1 MRRLFGL
8 LRGLAVDI
16 TPLRTPDY
24 RRMWLGQVITVVGT
38 TMTLVAVPTQVFQI
52 TGNSLDVGVTSLVA
66 LVPLVVFGLL
76 GGAIA
81 DSMDRRVLLLIT
93 SSGTAATSLLLWAQA
108 ALPGPG
114 SLPLL
119 WVLVAVQSAF
129 FAVNSP
135 TRSAV
140 IPRLIPLEQVP
151 AANALNM
158 TVSSAGVIIAPLMA
172 GLLIESGELQWTYL
186 VDAVG
191 FLIALTLLFRLPA
204 LPPERNDES
213 SARVGPVRGVIEGF
227 AFLRGRQILLM
238 TFVVDLIAMIFGW
251 PRALF
256 PELAATTF
264 AGSANALGWLFAGAS
279 IGALAA
285 GLLSGWLGR
294 AHRQG
299 LVVLVAIAVWGVAI
313 ALFGLTG
320 SLPLAIFWLGLAGA
334 ADMVSAVI
342 RSSVLQTAAPDEM
355 RGRMQGV
362 FIVVVVGGPRL
373 GDLRAGGMAA
383 FTSPEAALV
392 GGGVFIVAAML
403 VVALLVPAF
412 RRYDVRVLAP

>member
-1 MRRLFGL
+1 MRRLLQL
-8 LRGLAVDI
+8 LRGLAVDVR
-16 TPLRTPDY
+16 PLRTPDF
-24 RRMWLGQVITVVGT
+24 RRLWTGQVITIVGT

-52 TGNSLDVGVTSLVA
+52 TGRSLDVGITSIVA

-81 DSMDRRVLLLIT
+81 DAMDRRVLLLIT
-93 SSGTAATSLLLWAQA
+93 AAGTALTSLLLFAQA
-108 ALPGPG
+108 ALPGSG
-114 SLPLL
+114 TLWIL
-119 WVLVAVQSAF
+119 WVLTAVQSAF

-140 IPRLIPLEQVP
+140 IPRVLPRAQVP
-151 AANALNM
+151 SANALNM
-158 TVSSAGVIIAPLMA
+158 TVSSAGVIIAPLIA
-172 GLLIESGELQWTYL
+172 GLLIGAGGLEWIYL

-191 FLIALTLLFRLPA
+191 FLLALILLIRLPA
-204 LPPERNDES
+204 MPPERMDV
-213 SARVGPVRGVIEGF
+213 SAPKVGPWRSVLEGF

-238 TFVVDLIAMIFGW
+238 TFVVDIIAMIFGM

-264 AGSANALGWLFAGAS
+264 AGAANALGWLFAGTA
-279 IGALAA
+279 IGALVA
-285 GLLSGWLGR
+285 GLSSGWLAR

-299 LVVLVAIAVWGVAI
+299 LVVLLAIVVWGVAI
-313 ALFGLTG
+313 SLFGLTG
-320 SLPLAIFWLGLAGA
+320 SLPLAVFWLGVAGA

-373 GDLRAGGMAA
+373 GDLRAGGAAA
-383 FTSPEAALV
+383 FSSPEVALV
-392 GGGVFIVAAML
+392 SGGVVIVAAMVL
-403 VVALLVPAF
+403 VAVFVPAF
-412 RRYDVRVLAP
+412 RRYDARVPTP